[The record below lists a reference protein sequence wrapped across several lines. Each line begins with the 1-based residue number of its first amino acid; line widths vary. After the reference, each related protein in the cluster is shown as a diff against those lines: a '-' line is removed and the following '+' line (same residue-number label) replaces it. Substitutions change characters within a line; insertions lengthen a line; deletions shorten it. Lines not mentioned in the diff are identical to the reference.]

1 MFLKN
6 AEAFLN
12 ERNSV
17 RLVLTLC
24 MNIQQGL
31 GEGGEGYMNNI
42 YGDRDFPNFCIYI
55 FYTKLA
61 IQIGAM
67 NL

>member
-1 MFLKN
+1 
-6 AEAFLN
+6 
-12 ERNSV
+12 
-17 RLVLTLC
+17 

-55 FYTKLA
+55 SCT
-61 IQIGAM
+61 
-67 NL
+67 NLVLQSKSKDFEYG